1 MERRMIAPCFM
12 DDTLECLRRHGV
24 DAEPL
29 LAQTGLP
36 SVVTGPVS
44 AEQYG
49 AFWHAVAQAMD
60 DEFFGEGARPMRA
73 GSFALLCHAILS
85 TVTLE
90 HALEGLWRLV
100 AVTADDLPDAAL
112 GYVAAGDQQ
121 ADDKVHQPFAFR
133 LIHRQSPSLPPERLV
148 ESLAS
153 GRGPMA

>member
-60 DEFFGEGARPMRA
+60 DEFFGEGARPIGPASHPGMARA
-73 GSFALLCHAILS
+73 
-85 TVTLE
+85 
-90 HALEGLWRLV
+90 
-100 AVTADDLPDAAL
+100 LPN
-112 GYVAAGDQQ
+112 
-121 ADDKVHQPFAFR
+121 P
-133 LIHRQSPSLPPERLV
+133 LPNPR
-148 ESLAS
+148 AY
-153 GRGPMA
+153 